1 MSKKRQIFYRESK
14 LKFYLRNSHST
25 HPCQIYLVAS
35 VDGKRYRIY
44 TKMKVYA
51 SQWDQERQLAVISN
65 IQSKQDNRNN
75 KIANNYLNKLR
86 GYFSEFIEYICNNNV
101 DDIAETLKKFI
112 NRDMAIKKIN
122 LVYIAADAL
131 EYYHSYVKPSIKDS
145 TKRQSESLLS
155 EFGRFVDTLREKDK
169 TMQIF
174 SQRGLNMYKEYLIDK
189 MNKSKDDDNMRNFG
203 VGQLNRC
210 GAIIALLI
218 NKVLVPQEKAPSPV
232 VWIKVDDPRREDQ
245 MGHIPLLDNEV
256 AAIESCSGLTPV
268 EEEYRDVFLLHLECG
283 QRVSDLAKL
292 LTGNY
297 KVKQG
302 KKYKYIVVSTTK
314 ENINAIIPITPK
326 VTMLMDKIKNHSLVD
341 PKEFEEKTKGKGNNT
356 YNEAIRRIAKK
367 AGLDREIVK
376 IDSTQ
381 KEVRKPLY
389 KTLSSHDARCTFI
402 TNMIRKGVSPER
414 LCRMTGHANDE
425 MIKRVY
431 AQLTVEDE
439 INRIESDLYSDV
451 DDDES
456 HEHQSNHIASP
467 SVSKETPID
476 DNQSTNIT
484 KIISGTDSNQFND
497 FRNYLNG
504 LKEIVD
510 IGLAEADKADAQQEY
525 IDNEIESISL
535 EDVDNDESLWET
547 DDHETMDKGY
557 NSDPDNTPY
566 AFLSMLTE
574 SAKKVFKESSII
586 DEEGRTFLRDLF
598 DVLDDEPAVRFT
610 KNSSLIWKIDIFSR
624 LFQKI
629 ILHRINY
636 RPIVDKALI
645 NKLIKR
651 KLNYSPEW
659 TIVHQE
665 LQTIPKKKLEALIE
679 NTECPRDIK
688 IKIYNS
694 IVSGDVD
701 SFSNTID
708 SCEREAKILIIY
720 AYELDFYNNKFL
732 KIIDELR
739 SAYPNGILDCS
750 NEDLD
755 LIQDSFLFES
765 PFRSNTPKTVGGDY
779 LVYQKEQLAS
789 IWFKMVEALE
799 MIKQGAY
806 SSEKR
811 IYDRVLNRMEQY
823 SEFKGAYENLK
834 TCDDEQSDATNT
846 REKNVVIKDQN
857 DAGDRNNK
865 GENRKKASSRVNYL
879 SVSIQNLDI
888 DKFIRLLTEKDE
900 LNKFQP
906 FITVLESTDNV
917 NVATCLKHFL
927 GTTSPTPLSFKL
939 KWNGHTKASLK
950 FLIRLLT
957 NTNEKA
963 SRSNVIDE
971 SDSEGISA
979 EYVSQWTG
987 SGELWAPV
995 CEVFG
1000 GSTGYM
1006 MSVGLGKEGEK
1017 RRIINLKQYNT
1028 IADIY
1033 FACKK

>member
-1 MSKKRQIFYRESK
+1 MRFHLRAPKSSRPTLIF
-14 LKFYLRNSHST
+14 LAT
-25 HPCQIYLVAS
+25 CI
-35 VDGKRYRIY
+35 DGKRYKIS
-44 TKMKVYA
+44 TKVRVYA

-65 IQSKQDNRNN
+65 VQSKQDNRNN
-75 KIANNYLNKLR
+75 KIANNQLNKLR

-101 DDIAETLKKFI
+101 DDIAETLKQFI

-122 LVYIAADAL
+122 LVYVAADAL

-292 LTGNY
+292 LTRNY

-326 VTMLMDKIKNHSLVD
+326 VTMLMDKIKNHTLVD

-484 KIISGTDSNQFND
+484 KIILGTDSNQFND
-497 FRNYLNG
+497 FRHYLNG

-510 IGLAEADKADAQQEY
+510 IGLAEADKADAQQEC

-547 DDHETMDKGY
+547 DDHETMEKGY

-598 DVLDDEPAVRFT
+598 DDLDDEPAVRFT
-610 KNSSLIWKIDIFSR
+610 KNSSLIWKINIFTR

-629 ILHRINY
+629 NLHRINY
-636 RPIVDKALI
+636 RPIVDNSLI
-645 NKLIKR
+645 NRLIKR
-651 KLNYSPEW
+651 RLNCLPEW
-659 TIVHQE
+659 AIVHKE
-665 LQTIPKKKLEALIE
+665 LQRIPNKKLEAIIE
-679 NTECPRDIK
+679 NSECPHEVK
-688 IKIYNS
+688 IKLYNT
-694 IVSGDVD
+694 IVSGNLDD
-701 SFSNTID
+701 FSKMIQHY
-708 SCEREAKILIIY
+708 EREAHILIIY
-720 AYELDFYNNKFL
+720 AYELDFYNNSFL
-732 KIIDELR
+732 KAIDDIR
-739 SAYPNGILDCS
+739 AAYPNGILGCS
-750 NEDLD
+750 NDDLD
-755 LIQDSFLFES
+755 EIQDSCLLQS
-765 PFRSNTPKTVGGDY
+765 PFLSKGSRIVGGDF
-779 LVYQKEQLAS
+779 LAFQREQLIS
-789 IWFKMVEALE
+789 VWNMMIETLE
-799 MIKQGAY
+799 VFMEGAY

-811 IYDRVLNRMEQY
+811 IFNRVLNRMNRY
-823 SEFKGAYENLK
+823 TEFKVVSEENEPQDSSTSNAISLGSNTSKIEPVIPFEDLEIFKTETTISELEPKELLSTLK
-834 TCDDEQSDATNT
+834 MEIIKRGDDTFKEFINFLVLSNCIDDSDAVKQLLVYRFTGKCRPKGDLEKIPWNPDKL
-846 REKNVVIKDQN
+846 RELAYIIMYSTVR
-857 DAGDRNNK
+857 AY
-865 GENRKKASSRVNYL
+865 RKYDKVREFFEGPKFPD
-879 SVSIQNLDI
+879 DI
-888 DKFIRLLTEKDE
+888 SMIRTYADSAPQDFRLG
-900 LNKFQP
+900 LNKLYP
-906 FITVLESTDNV
+906 D
-917 NVATCLKHFL
+917 
-927 GTTSPTPLSFKL
+927 
-939 KWNGHTKASLK
+939 
-950 FLIRLLT
+950 
-957 NTNEKA
+957 
-963 SRSNVIDE
+963 
-971 SDSEGISA
+971 
-979 EYVSQWTG
+979 
-987 SGELWAPV
+987 
-995 CEVFG
+995 VF
-1000 GSTGYM
+1000 
-1006 MSVGLGKEGEK
+1006 
-1017 RRIINLKQYNT
+1017 T
-1028 IADIY
+1028 IKGAR
-1033 FACKK
+1033 

>member
-1 MSKKRQIFYRESK
+1 MSKKRQIFYREST
-14 LKFYLRNSHST
+14 LRFHLRAPKSSRPT
-25 HPCQIYLVAS
+25 LIFLATCI
-35 VDGKRYRIY
+35 DGKRYKIS
-44 TKMKVYA
+44 TKVRVYS
-51 SQWDQERQLAVISN
+51 SQWDQERQLAVVSN
-65 IQSKQDNRNN
+65 VQSKQDNRNN
-75 KIANNYLNKLR
+75 KIANNQLNKLR

-101 DDIAETLKKFI
+101 DDIADTLKQFI
-112 NRDMAIKKIN
+112 YRDMAKKKIN
-122 LVYIAADAL
+122 LVYVAADAL
-131 EYYHSYVKPSIKDS
+131 EYYHSYVKPSIKNS

-189 MNKSKDDDNMRNFG
+189 MNKSKDDDRMRNFG

-326 VTMLMDKIKNHSLVD
+326 VTMLMDKIKNHTLVD

-510 IGLAEADKADAQQEY
+510 IGLAEADKADAQQEC

-547 DDHETMDKGY
+547 DDHETMEKGY
-557 NSDPDNTPY
+557 NSDPNNTPY
-566 AFLSMLTE
+566 AFLSILTE

-598 DVLDDEPAVRFT
+598 DDLDDEPAVRFT
-610 KNSSLIWKIDIFSR
+610 KNSRLIWKINIFSH

-629 ILHRINY
+629 NLHRINY
-636 RPIVDKALI
+636 RPIVDNSLI
-645 NKLIKR
+645 NRLIKR
-651 KLNYSPEW
+651 RLNCLPKW
-659 TIVHQE
+659 AIVHKE
-665 LQTIPKKKLEALIE
+665 LQRIPNKKLEAIIE
-679 NTECPRDIK
+679 NSECPHEVK
-688 IKIYNS
+688 IKLYNT
-694 IVSGDVD
+694 IVSGNLDD
-701 SFSNTID
+701 FSKTIQHY
-708 SCEREAKILIIY
+708 EREAQILIIY
-720 AYELDFYNNKFL
+720 AYELDFYNNSFL
-732 KIIDELR
+732 NAIDDIR
-739 SAYPNGILDCS
+739 AAYPNGILGCS
-750 NEDLD
+750 NDDLD
-755 LIQDSFLFES
+755 EIQDSCLLQS
-765 PFRSNTPKTVGGDY
+765 PFLSKGSRIVGGDF
-779 LVYQKEQLAS
+779 LAFQREQLIS
-789 IWFKMVEALE
+789 VWNMMIETLE
-799 MIKQGAY
+799 VFMEGAY

-811 IYDRVLNRMEQY
+811 IFNRVLNRMNRY
-823 SEFKGAYENLK
+823 TEFKVVSEENEPQDSSTSNAISLGGNTSKIKPEIPFEDLEIFKTETTISELEPKELLSTLK
-834 TCDDEQSDATNT
+834 MEIIKRGDDTFKEFVNFLVLSNCIDDSDAVKQLLVYRFTGKCRPKGDLEKIPWNPDKLNELAYVIMYST
-846 REKNVVIKDQN
+846 VRAKGKYEKVREFFEGPKFPD
-857 DAGDRNNK
+857 
-865 GENRKKASSRVNYL
+865 
-879 SVSIQNLDI
+879 DI
-888 DKFIRLLTEKDE
+888 SMIRTYADSAPQDFRLG
-900 LNKFQP
+900 LNKLYP
-906 FITVLESTDNV
+906 D
-917 NVATCLKHFL
+917 
-927 GTTSPTPLSFKL
+927 
-939 KWNGHTKASLK
+939 
-950 FLIRLLT
+950 
-957 NTNEKA
+957 
-963 SRSNVIDE
+963 
-971 SDSEGISA
+971 
-979 EYVSQWTG
+979 
-987 SGELWAPV
+987 
-995 CEVFG
+995 VF
-1000 GSTGYM
+1000 
-1006 MSVGLGKEGEK
+1006 
-1017 RRIINLKQYNT
+1017 T
-1028 IADIY
+1028 IKGAR
-1033 FACKK
+1033 